1 MNTRPWVKAKANYFF
16 IVWAVGR
23 IVSGRSVGKIIIII
37 LSFWVSTSKNK
48 NIDHRVKETYVIF
61 GLSIQNRTLPLFDL
75 FVLKERAC
83 IRTKRNSWRKVFT
96 WEINIIIIFIWRKLG
111 FVGPVQQ
118 KIKLPSPN
126 MIGSKTWT

>member
-16 IVWAVGR
+16 IVWAVER

-61 GLSIQNRTLPLFDL
+61 GLPIQNRTLPLFDL

-96 WEINIIIIFIWRKLG
+96 WEINIIIFTWRKLG

>member
-16 IVWAVGR
+16 IAWAVGR

-61 GLSIQNRTLPLFDL
+61 GLPIQNRTLPLFDL

-96 WEINIIIIFIWRKLG
+96 WEINIIIIFTWRKLG